1 MAGGRPTKMTTE
13 TVSKLEQAFLMGCS
27 DDEACLFA
35 DIGRA
40 TLFRYC
46 DANEGFRDRKEVLKQ
61 NPVLQAR
68 QVQLD
73 DLTDKNSMIAQK
85 VLDRKEGS
93 KVNLVAGVTVTIENK
108 DADL

>member
-1 MAGGRPTKMTTE
+1 MTPE
-13 TVSKLEQAFLMGCS
+13 VVSKLEQAFLMGCT

-35 DIGRA
+35 DIGRS

-46 DANEGFRDRKEVLKQ
+46 DDNEGFRDRKEVLKQ

-68 QVQLD
+68 QVQMD
-73 DLTDKNSMIAQK
+73 DLADKNSMIAQK

-93 KVNLVAGVTVTIENK
+93 KVAVTGPDGAPLGINFFGVK
-108 DADL
+108 PDGS